1 MTKVKLCG
9 FQEAATALAAAEA
22 GVDYLGLVFIP
33 SAGRCLQVEQAEA
46 LMTGF
51 RQEWGDR
58 PAPQWV
64 GLFGDQPVEE
74 VNAVVARLHLDAVQ
88 LCGSEGMGYCQRMEV
103 PVFKVISVDP
113 EVPVSVL
120 LPKLM
125 VLLQRHTMAGH
136 HPVLDTFVAGAYGGT
151 GRSFDWNLAG
161 DLASAYPLSLAGGL
175 TPENVGSA
183 VERAR
188 PWGVD
193 TSSGVEVDGRKDPD
207 MIRAFVGAVREADE
221 ARTSKR
227 RWLLLRRG

>member
-1 MTKVKLCG
+1 MTVTKLCG
-9 FQEAATALAAAEA
+9 FQDAGAALAAAEA
-22 GVDYLGLVFIP
+22 GVDYLGLVFVP
-33 SAGRCLQVEQAEA
+33 SAGRRLTVEQAEA
-46 LMTGF
+46 LMTEF
-51 RQEWGDR
+51 RQGWGDR

-151 GRSFDWNLAG
+151 GRSFDWTLAG
-161 DLASAYPLSLAGGL
+161 GLASAYPLSLAGGL
-175 TPENVGSA
+175 NPENVGSA
-183 VERAR
+183 VRKVR

-193 TSSGVEVDGRKDPD
+193 ASSGVEVDGHKDPD
-207 MIRAFVGAVREADE
+207 RVRAFVEAVREADGV
-221 ARTSKR
+221 RTPKR
-227 RWLLLRRG
+227 RRLLLWRG